1 MTISRSDSWREKAD
15 AFAADLPISADLFSK
30 FADDVDKLGEDSVST
45 ERMITLALSWA
56 NESAIAVARV
66 EALARGLELNFAEPS
81 GDLSE

>member
-1 MTISRSDSWREKAD
+1 MSTSRSDSWREKAD

-30 FADDVDKLGEDSVST
+30 FADDVDKLGEGPVST
-45 ERMITLALSWA
+45 ERLITLALSWA

-66 EALARGLELNFAEPS
+66 EALARGVELNFAEPS

>member
-15 AFAADLPISADLFSK
+15 AFASDLPISADLFSK
-30 FADDVDKLGEDSVST
+30 FADDVDNLGEGPVST
-45 ERMITLALSWA
+45 ERLITLALSWA

-66 EALARGLELNFAEPS
+66 EALARGLELNIAEPS